1 MCTVSM
7 IKNKSIHFVIKD
19 MIMKILSPK
28 GKKIKKNRV
37 LVIQHEGLEKMPV
50 LLEKSAKGAL
60 FTLILC
66 CFKYLEIVSIEHKN
80 SYFNKKIYRLY
91 NKKWR
96 VKKMLGNKPS
106 YSTMS
111 LDIFIY
117 VNHNIDIGLQH
128 MDTIG

>member
-1 MCTVSM
+1 M

-60 FTLILC
+60 FTSILC
-66 CFKYLEIVSIEHKN
+66 CFKYLEIVGIEHKN
-80 SYFNKKIYRLY
+80 SYFDKKIYRLY

>member
-1 MCTVSM
+1 M

-80 SYFNKKIYRLY
+80 IYFDKKIYRLH

>member
-1 MCTVSM
+1 M

-80 SYFNKKIYRLY
+80 IYFDKK
-91 NKKWR
+91 
-96 VKKMLGNKPS
+96 
-106 YSTMS
+106 
-111 LDIFIY
+111 
-117 VNHNIDIGLQH
+117 NIQITQ
-128 MDTIG
+128 